1 MRVVTEINDFEGKK
15 VLVRVDWNVPVDQNG
30 EVTGDSRIKASIPT
44 IEYIKSHNGLPVVM
58 SHFGRAGE
66 SLEKVIKFAKE
77 KFPVLNEG
85 VEFLENLRINKGEE
99 ENSEEFAHELASK
112 GEIYVNDA
120 FSNSHRAHASMVGV
134 PKFLPSYAGIRFLEE
149 FTKISECFSPE
160 HPFLFIL
167 GGAKFETKLPLVE
180 KFSDIADDIF
190 IGGAMGTKAV
200 EMGFGKNSKIMLPV
214 GDIAALDA
222 SPETLDLLKLK
233 IENSKFILWNGPL
246 GKYEDGY
253 TDGTIKLAKMLAE
266 SGAKVITGGGD
277 TEAVIGDLGVAD
289 KFYFISL
296 AGGAMLDFL
305 ANGTLPA
312 IEALN

>member
-1 MRVVTEINDFEGKK
+1 MKSITEIKDFEGKK

-30 EVTGDSRIKASIPT
+30 EVTGDSRIKVSIPT
-44 IEYIKSHNGLPVVM
+44 IEYIKKHNGLPVVM

-66 SLEKVIKFAKE
+66 SLEKVIKFAKA

-85 VEFLENLRINKGEE
+85 VEFLENLRINEGEE
-99 ENSEEFAHELASK
+99 ENSEDFAKELANK
-112 GEIYVNDA
+112 GQIYVNDA

-149 FTKISECFSPE
+149 FTKISECFNPE

-167 GGAKFETKLPLVE
+167 GGAKFETKLPLVN
-180 KFSDIADDIF
+180 KFLEIAESIF
-190 IGGAMGTKAV
+190 IGGAMGPKAV
-200 EMGFGKNSKIMLPV
+200 EMGFDKNSKIMLPV

-222 SPETLDLLKLK
+222 NEETLNQLKEK
-233 IENSKFILWNGPL
+233 VSNAKFILWNGPL

-253 TDGTIKLAKMLAE
+253 TAGTTTLAKMLAE